1 MPVMGKE
8 NLEKASNWG
17 WADSGLRSGC
27 LLENPQARSVEI
39 FASLLGDQIYKRKG
53 DLGQELWRS
62 CLLPSPCPQISLPL
76 VFPSLSPQPTHIW
89 YQWLKTIHTIT
100 HSFIKHSLSAHQMP
114 NSWVTQMNLIP
125 ILSSG
130 SSQSSSPL
138 LISPLVKR
146 ALNKLLTLRK

>member
-39 FASLLGDQIYKRKG
+39 FASLLGDQMHKRKG

-62 CLLPSPCPQISLPL
+62 CLLPSPCPQVSLPL
-76 VFPSLSPQPTHIW
+76 VFPSLSLPSQHTFGISDLRLYTPSLIHSSNIHWVPTKC
-89 YQWLKTIHTIT
+89 QTR
-100 HSFIKHSLSAHQMP
+100 
-114 NSWVTQMNLIP
+114 VTQMNLIP